1 MHVISIGDSIF
12 IWDVLAW
19 TTPRPALPNVPSK
32 MSIFESAALENIGQ
46 PRHPPEPFQYN
57 GNTARTVTRS
67 LSTSEVEKTTIIPP
81 KPKYVSYDFAVQLN
95 NIKFR
100 KKDAPPAIRRHFIQR
115 TNNSQLAKVINL
127 SIRNIQSTVSI
138 SLETIH
144 RTG

>member
-57 GNTARTVTRS
+57 ANTARTVTRS

-81 KPKYVSYDFAVQLN
+81 KPKFVPCNFAVQLDQLN
-95 NIKFR
+95 LE
-100 KKDAPPAIRRHFIQR
+100 KKMLHHRFV
-115 TNNSQLAKVINL
+115 VILFNV
-127 SIRNIQSTVSI
+127 Q
-138 SLETIH
+138 TIH
-144 RTG
+144 N